1 MFKDSKGVIKSL
13 KLKDKHHNY
22 QTKSDKKTN
31 NDLQNYAQKTKI
43 KKKTNT
49 KIGDELRF
57 FGRVSNSCCTSG
69 TRRNLILNNMHTE
82 MKNKKY
88 HTVGTVQKSNRKIV
102 ERCKINITN
111 IHLCSR
117 RKCNSIKESIFP

>member
-1 MFKDSKGVIKSL
+1 MHRKLRL
-13 KLKDKHHNY
+13 KNKH
-22 QTKSDKKTN
+22 
-31 NDLQNYAQKTKI
+31 
-43 KKKTNT
+43 

-57 FGRVSNSCCTSG
+57 FGRVSNSCCTTG

-102 ERCKINITN
+102 ERGKIDINN

-117 RKCNSIKESIFP
+117 RKCNSIKESRFP